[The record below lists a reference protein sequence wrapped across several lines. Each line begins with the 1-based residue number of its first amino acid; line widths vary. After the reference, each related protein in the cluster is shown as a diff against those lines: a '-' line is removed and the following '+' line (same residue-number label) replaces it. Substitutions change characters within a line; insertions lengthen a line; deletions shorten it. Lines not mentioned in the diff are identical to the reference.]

1 MYRIALI
8 RGDGIGPE
16 LAGAVERVLGAASDR
31 FGVPMELIGLE
42 AGDGALASTGKAL
55 PDEVYE
61 AVKSSDACLKAPVGE
76 SAADVIVALRRR
88 LDLYANIRPAVA
100 YPGTPALHPGID
112 MVIVRENT
120 EDLYTGAE
128 IDLGDSAVALRQ
140 ISRRASERIARRAFE
155 EARRRGGKKL
165 VTCVHKSNVMRV
177 SDGLFARACEDVSAG
192 YPDVEFE
199 QMYVDACAMDI
210 IRRPERFDVVLTTNM
225 FGDILS
231 DESSQAAGGLGMA
244 PAANLGDGFGIFEPV
259 HGAAFDIAGTDSAN
273 PCSFILSAKMMLEWL
288 AGRRG
293 DAACAEAASALGSA
307 VRSMAEK
314 GDGTRDVG
322 GRLSTSEF
330 ARAAAEAVS
339 GR

>member
-1 MYRIALI
+1 MI

-16 LAGAVERVLGAASDR
+16 LAGAAERVLESVSDR
-31 FGVPMELIGLE
+31 VGVQLRLEMLE
-42 AGDGALASTGKAL
+42 AGDGALASRGAAL
-55 PDEVYE
+55 PDDVFG
-61 AVKSSDACLKAPVGE
+61 AVKASDACLKAPVGE

-88 LDLYANIRPAVA
+88 LDLYANIRPAVS

-140 ISRRASERIARRAFE
+140 VSRRASERIARRAFLV
-155 EARRRGGKKL
+155 ARGRRKPR

-177 SDGLFARACEDVSAG
+177 SDGLFARSCESVASQNPG
-192 YPDVEFE
+192 VEFE
-199 QMYVDACAMDI
+199 HMYVDACAMDI
-210 IRRPERFDVVLTTNM
+210 IRRPERFDVIVTTNM

-244 PAANLGDGFGIFEPV
+244 PAANIGDSSAIFEPV
-259 HGAAFDIAGTDSAN
+259 HGAAFDIAGRDAAN
-273 PCSFILSAKMMLEWL
+273 PCSFILSAKMMFEWL
-288 AGRRG
+288 AEQKG
-293 DAACAEAASALGSA
+293 DRLCSEAASAVGSA
-307 VRSMAEK
+307 VLEMAKE
-314 GDGTRDVG
+314 GSTTRDVG

-330 ARAAAEAVS
+330 AESVS
-339 GR
+339 EKISRV